1 MSVSRAQISN
11 LRESDESQLSVSLI
25 VNLFFKSWFFVI
37 SDLPERKKYHT
48 FENLILTDKLFAI
61 MVSKGM

>member
-1 MSVSRAQISN
+1 MLETLQAF
-11 LRESDESQLSVSLI
+11 
-25 VNLFFKSWFFVI
+25 FFKTFIRQSWFLVI

-61 MVSKGM
+61 MVSKVVVTHLVPNAYGPRI